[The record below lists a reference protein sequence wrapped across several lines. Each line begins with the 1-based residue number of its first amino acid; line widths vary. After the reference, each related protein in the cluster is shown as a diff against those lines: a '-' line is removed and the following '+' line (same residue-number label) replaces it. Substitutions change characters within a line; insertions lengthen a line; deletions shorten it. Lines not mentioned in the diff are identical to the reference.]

1 MKVKYTCTL
10 EIADD
15 IPDNY
20 IEDVSDIKEIKEN
33 INMVIKERLDDE
45 RVVITQ
51 EHFYIDGNDKY
62 E

>member
-1 MKVKYTCTL
+1 MKVKYTCML

-15 IPDNY
+15 FPDNFF
-20 IEDVSDIKEIKEN
+20 EDMQDIKEAAEDIK
-33 INMVIKERLDDE
+33 MVIKERLDDE

-51 EHFYIDGNDKY
+51 EHFYINGNDKY